1 MGWVWRPAGDL
12 GDPGIWDLMRGRG
25 RAERAPRREAPA
37 STFSSLPLSA
47 SVLQALWEWLSPRTA
62 LPSSVFSPNLTCAS
76 SRERGACELGAALP
90 SPGFWAAR
98 LPLPAATHAQGPK
111 SLSGWTCQSTRVGGV
126 APVLSR
132 PSTRMGDDRRPVHG
146 SPRLPG
152 VSSPTWVPG
161 GGLLT
166 LCPRST
172 APLGR
177 VSWSPAPC
185 HSIHC
190 ASSKL
195 SVHRDGTVR
204 HLKELQ
210 KYTRDFRTES

>member
-12 GDPGIWDLMRGRG
+12 GDPGIWDLMRVRG
-25 RAERAPRREAPA
+25 GTERAHRREAPA

-62 LPSSVFSPNLTCAS
+62 LPTSVFSPNLTCAS

-98 LPLPAATHAQGPK
+98 LPLPAAIHPQGPK

-132 PSTRMGDDRRPVHG
+132 PSARMGDDRRPVHG

-177 VSWSPAPC
+177 VSWPPAPLSLSPLRQLQAFSAQGWNC
-185 HSIHC
+185 QTFERIAEIHQR
-190 ASSKL
+190 L
-195 SVHRDGTVR
+195 
-204 HLKELQ
+204 
-210 KYTRDFRTES
+210 